1 MIPLFSFLTLARG
14 QEDYIP
20 EIIPM
25 NGTEICSG
33 YDLQYNTALIGMFTP
48 LPAYARRENIYAVYT
63 WTAEHPKGNKT
74 WNTSSK
80 TRLIPLPWEGSYLI
94 KVKVEF
100 IHKDFPAPFAGAT
113 SNSLKIFA
121 KNCSP
126 SIRIP
131 SEKENL
137 SSSPSSIPKI
147 NPHLAQG

>member
-1 MIPLFSFLTLARG
+1 MVLLQMSKNVITFIVFFIFLEMVQG
-14 QEDYIP
+14 QEEYFP
-20 EIIPM
+20 EIIPL
-25 NGTEICSG
+25 NGTELCSG
-33 YDLQYNTALIGMFTP
+33 YDLKNNTALIGMFTP
-48 LPAYARRENIYAVYT
+48 IPSYAQRENIYAVYT

-80 TRLIPLPWEGSYLI
+80 IRQIPLPWEGSYLI

-131 SEKENL
+131 SEKEN
-137 SSSPSSIPKI
+137 SST
-147 NPHLAQG
+147 N

>member
-1 MIPLFSFLTLARG
+1 MFKYCISLMTLFNSLVIAQG
-14 QEDYIP
+14 QEVYIP
-20 EIIPM
+20 EIIPL

-33 YDLQYNTALIGMFTP
+33 YDLQQNAALIGMFTP
-48 LPAYARRENIYAVYT
+48 TPDYAQRENIYTVYT

-74 WNTSSK
+74 WNTSNK
-80 TRLIPLPWEGSYLI
+80 IRQIPLPWEGSYLI

-131 SEKENL
+131 SEKKASTPN
-137 SSSPSSIPKI
+137 
-147 NPHLAQG
+147 

>member
-1 MIPLFSFLTLARG
+1 MLKYATVLIFFFFILENTQG
-14 QEDYIP
+14 QEEYVP
-20 EIIPM
+20 EIIPL

-33 YDLQYNTALIGMFTP
+33 YDLQHNTARVGMFTP
-48 LPAYARRENIYAVYT
+48 IPSYAQRENIYAVYT

-80 TRLIPLPWEGSYLI
+80 IRQIPLPWEGSYLI

-113 SNSLKIFA
+113 SNSLKISA

-131 SEKENL
+131 SEKET
-137 SSSPSSIPKI
+137 SS
-147 NPHLAQG
+147 